1 MVQSFKLPSYISE
14 ADCKLTLYKNC
25 RNTINIARTS
35 LRFLGNNKMPKM
47 YEGALYGEQAN
58 MSFSTNNIENVTI
71 LNYLIDKL
79 LQESYANIQILT
91 CKTEESSSFRNECSN
106 GNYLYKGKKY
116 PFTTCRKY
124 KGLEADTVILVDI
137 DKDLMKEELEQLLYV
152 GSSRAKYKLNIIAN
166 LTEDEC
172 NTLIEKFGSRKNKN
186 PYKAFATLFN
196 AKYINI

>member
-1 MVQSFKLPSYISE
+1 MVQSSKIPDYILN

-35 LRFLGNNKMPKM
+35 LRFLGNNKSPRM
-47 YEGALYGEQAN
+47 YEGALIGEQAEMYYATEN
-58 MSFSTNNIENVTI
+58 EKNIHV

-79 LQESYANIQILT
+79 LEEKYINIQILT
-91 CKTEESSSFRNECSN
+91 CKTEETSILKNECSN
-106 GNYLYKGKKY
+106 GYYLYNGNKY

-124 KGLEADTVILVDI
+124 KGLEADVVILVDI
-137 DKDLMKEELEQLLYV
+137 DKNIMREELEQLLYV
-152 GSSRAKYKLNIIAN
+152 GASRAKYKLNIIAN

-172 NTLIEKFGSRKNKN
+172 SLLIEKMGYRRTNN

-196 AKYINI
+196 SRYKL